1 MAYPNQPMPFNVF
14 TQNFISFGPFGN
26 MMQQLQ
32 VNPNQPI
39 NIQPLSIN
47 LAQMVNQVNQMLNT
61 GGLQQYLNSLIGES
75 NLLPATPR

>member
-14 TQNFISFGPFGN
+14 TQNFFSFGPFGN